1 MDMKHG
7 HVKNSRNSRTR
18 TRKTDDDDEEEE
30 EMQNELLNSA
40 DDMTDDYRLQF
51 SLQYDNGNSMAISIS
66 H

>member
-1 MDMKHG
+1 MDMNRMKHG

-40 DDMTDDYRLQF
+40 DDMTDDY
-51 SLQYDNGNSMAISIS
+51 SLVYSMTMAISIS